1 MAVCKLVTIGVTC
14 LSLLGAF
21 APLSISFNNSNAL
34 LPLTIGNGSAFAD
47 DTQPYVPPGGR
58 DLPQRTQGSG
68 ARGCTNSI
76 PVTLNLLAPGDHI
89 ARTTLAH
96 PTFLWNVSQA
106 TSVPMIFTLTA
117 PGSQEAIFQKQLKA
131 DKAGIVQL
139 ELPQTSNPLTV
150 GQQYRWTVALVCNQK
165 RPSQNINARAWIERV
180 ANTPELTQKLA
191 TAKNQRDRA
200 LIYTKSGVWYDGIA
214 ILNQLQATNP
224 QNQQSRETF
233 VSLLKQVGLNKLIS
247 SAQTN

>member
-1 MAVCKLVTIGVTC
+1 MACKLVTTIGVTS

-21 APLSISFNNSNAL
+21 APLSIGFNNSHAF
-34 LPLTIGNGSAFAD
+34 LPLTIGNGDARAD
-47 DTQPYVPPGGR
+47 ETQAYVPPGGR
-58 DLPQRTQGSG
+58 SAPQRTQGSG

-96 PTFLWNVSQA
+96 PTFLWNVSGA
-106 TSVPMIFTLTA
+106 TSAPMIFTLTA
-117 PGSQEAIFQKQLKA
+117 PGSQEPIFQKQLKA

-139 ELPQTSNPLTV
+139 EVPQISTPLAV

-180 ANTPELTQKLA
+180 ASTPELTQKLA
-191 TAKNQRDRA
+191 TANNERDRA
-200 LIYTKSGVWYDGIA
+200 FIYTKSGVWYDGIA
-214 ILNQLQATNP
+214 ILNQLQATKP
-224 QNQQSRETF
+224 QDKQALNSF
-233 VSLLKQVGLNKLIS
+233 VSLLKQVGLSKVIS